1 MTAYRTAFV
10 ELSEEDF
17 AEYKKS
23 TITEL
28 TRKIFKL
35 NKLYKHYWPAISTA
49 DFNFEKRK
57 KLALQIENLT
67 KSDILEFI
75 DTYLLHPTTR
85 RMIIMEFGKQE
96 GNQYTFAGVDDKVF
110 TLDEFRA
117 LTEFQPKQTKK
128 YEELS

>member
-35 NKLYKHYWPAISTA
+35 SKLHKHYWPAIGTA

-57 KLALQIENLT
+57 KLALQIEHLT
-67 KSDILEFI
+67 KSDILDLI
-75 DTYLLHPTTR
+75 DSYLLHPTTR
-85 RMIIMEFGKQE
+85 RMIVMEFGKQE
-96 GNQYTFAGVDDKVF
+96 GNQYTLAGVDDKVF

-128 YEELS
+128 YEELI